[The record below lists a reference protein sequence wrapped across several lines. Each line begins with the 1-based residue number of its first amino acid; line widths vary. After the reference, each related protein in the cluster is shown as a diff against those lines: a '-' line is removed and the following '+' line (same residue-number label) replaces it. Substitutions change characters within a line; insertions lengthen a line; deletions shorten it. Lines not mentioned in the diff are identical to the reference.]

1 MGIFRS
7 LECHGSFQGP
17 AECKDAGDH
26 WPKLGPGMRGITQA
40 TQATEASWIGDTFCL
55 QPPLFPRRHQLH
67 QLASFLKVPTS
78 FEDEDDAASKVA
90 DDEVPRPPDSPLNNL
105 AKFRTKH
112 ARTQDGYLCAAAGV
126 KDEQA
131 FTGCT
136 DLPAPDGTNIGRF
149 ALRSGATSSLLK
161 WKRRAKSGVGAVH
174 GRAGQT

>member
-7 LECHGSFQGP
+7 LECHGSFQGRSRVVSDFSKLYIEGP

-26 WPKLGPGMRGITQA
+26 WPKLRPGMRGIMQA

-90 DDEVPRPPDSPLNNL
+90 DDEVPRPPDSPPEPWFIAIKL
-105 AKFRTKH
+105 ATL
-112 ARTQDGYLCAAAGV
+112 TGSPEV
-126 KDEQA
+126 EQSREVSNQA
-131 FTGCT
+131 C
-136 DLPAPDGTNIGRF
+136 L
-149 ALRSGATSSLLK
+149 
-161 WKRRAKSGVGAVH
+161 
-174 GRAGQT
+174 